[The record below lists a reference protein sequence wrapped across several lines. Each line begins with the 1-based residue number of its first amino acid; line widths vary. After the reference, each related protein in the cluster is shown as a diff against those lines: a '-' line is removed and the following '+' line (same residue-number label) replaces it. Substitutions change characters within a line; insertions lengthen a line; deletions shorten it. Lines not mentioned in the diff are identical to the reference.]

1 MAKSEQINARV
12 DIDLYQKLQDE
23 AKARGIDMS
32 NLIRILLT
40 NALTPGTFK
49 EPTQAQ

>member
-12 DIDLYQKLQDE
+12 PIGLYQELQDE
-23 AKARGIDMS
+23 AEARGITMS

-40 NALTPGTFK
+40 NALTPATFK
-49 EPTQAQ
+49 EPTQSE